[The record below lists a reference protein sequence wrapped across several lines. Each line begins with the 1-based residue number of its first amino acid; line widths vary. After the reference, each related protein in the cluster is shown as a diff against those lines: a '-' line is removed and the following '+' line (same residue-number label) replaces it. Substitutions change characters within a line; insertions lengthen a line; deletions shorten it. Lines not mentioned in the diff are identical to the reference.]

1 MTKIKILKVI
11 NKDEVSRNG
20 KSYTKCSVK
29 TTDKNNQEIWISG
42 FGNTTTKNWVE
53 GQIVELDIYQ
63 EEYNGKNYLKFKEV
77 KERNIF
83 DELDKIVAKLD
94 TLSVYIQTA
103 NAKSKVDN
111 EISDAGLEKI
121 PF

>member
-29 TTDKNNQEIWISG
+29 TTNKNNQEIWISG